1 MNLFSTLAE
10 YFAYDFVRYAMIV
23 GVLIALCS
31 SLFGVVLVLKR
42 FSFIGDGLSHIAFG
56 ALAVAAVVGLTDQML
71 LVLPVTVAAAILLL
85 RTGKNT
91 KIKGD
96 AAIAMVSVGALEIGR
111 AHV

>member
-42 FSFIGDGLSHIAFG
+42 FLLSG
-56 ALAVAAVVGLTDQML
+56 TDF
-71 LVLPVTVAAAILLL
+71 PI
-85 RTGKNT
+85 
-91 KIKGD
+91 
-96 AAIAMVSVGALEIGR
+96 
-111 AHV
+111 